1 MPERSDPKPE
11 RSDAKFEAGARNGT
25 LPPLTPLRVFCAET
39 PIIPAIRKPE
49 LVELAIASRSR
60 LIYLLTGDPENVE
73 QMIQK
78 ITAAGKVP
86 IVNLDLLNGFSRD
99 KYAVNYLKHCGVR
112 GIISTHLD
120 PLRHAHSIDLYAIQR
135 TFLLDSGAKNT
146 ITNQLKNSPVDALEV
161 LPAPVAPKL
170 LDSVRAI
177 SPDIPVVGGG
187 LIWTLKEAEDL
198 LAQGLDAIQ
207 QTGGLGRGDRDALR
221 LLVRRHPVRFPRF
234 AAKLPAPSCATPVS
248 FPQQG
253 GARPARRRPMR
264 HSTRHARR
272 KSPALPLHGGD

>member
-11 RSDAKFEAGARNGT
+11 RSDAKFDAGARNGT

-99 KYAVNYLKHCGVR
+99 KYAVNYLKRVGAG

-120 PLRHAHSIDLYAIQR
+120 PLRHALAIGLYGIQR
-135 TFLLDSGAKNT
+135 TFLLDSGAMDT
-146 ITNQLKNSPVDALEV
+146 ISNQLRNTPVHALEI
-161 LPAPVAPKL
+161 LPALVAPKML
-170 LDSVRAI
+170 ERVRAI
-177 SPDIPVVGGG
+177 SADLPVVGGG
-187 LIWTLKEAEDL
+187 LISNMKEVEAL
-198 LAQGLDAIQ
+198 LEQGLSAVS
-207 QTGGLGRGDRDALR
+207 TS
-221 LLVRRHPVRFPRF
+221 HPEMWI
-234 AAKLPAPSCATPVS
+234 K
-248 FPQQG
+248 
-253 GARPARRRPMR
+253 
-264 HSTRHARR
+264 
-272 KSPALPLHGGD
+272 